1 MLQLMDHFY
10 QQKLSPL
17 QVPFDHTLKYMLQS
31 SLYMPAESWSFA
43 SATNGTTLDIR
54 KSEVLFS
61 LMTQGTEN
69 TTIDQ
74 VRTLFFT
81 EGNLQPEDDHLW
93 SDMCPQIEQRVRDL
107 RARAQA

>member
-10 QQKLSPL
+10 HQTLSPV
-17 QVPFDHTLKYMLQS
+17 QVPFDQTLKYMLQS
-31 SLYMPAESWSFA
+31 GLYMPAESWSFA

-81 EGNLQPEDDHLW
+81 EGYLQPEDDHLW
-93 SDMCPQIEQRVRDL
+93 SDMYPQIEQRVRDL
-107 RARAQA
+107 RAGAQA